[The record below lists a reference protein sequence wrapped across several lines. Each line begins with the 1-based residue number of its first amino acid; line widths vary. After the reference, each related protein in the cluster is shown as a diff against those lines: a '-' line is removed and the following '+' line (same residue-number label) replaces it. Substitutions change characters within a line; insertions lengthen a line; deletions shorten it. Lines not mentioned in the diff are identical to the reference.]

1 MLLKVISQ
9 GEEDIMLGANHLIF
23 EGEGGGGA
31 FFEKNSL

>member
-23 EGEGGGGA
+23 EGEGGGV
-31 FFEKNSL
+31 F